1 MPERTPRA
9 EQRQRS
15 PYAFI
20 PFRVKFMLACYLILL
35 LLIIVVFM
43 MTILGA
49 FTLLQAGV
57 LIPITVFA
65 LFSCV
70 YDLLDYREELFQL
83 QTIIVKRLVR
93 LGTRFRMWRNDRF
106 D

>member
-1 MPERTPRA
+1 M
-9 EQRQRS
+9 
-15 PYAFI
+15 I
-20 PFRVKFMLACYLILL
+20 PFRVKFMLTCYLILL
-35 LLIIVVFM
+35 LLIIILFA
-43 MTILGA
+43 MTALSM
-49 FTLLQAGV
+49 FTLLEAVV

-70 YDLLDYREELFQL
+70 YDLLEYREELFQL

>member
-1 MPERTPRA
+1 M
-9 EQRQRS
+9 
-15 PYAFI
+15 I
-20 PFRVKFMLACYLILL
+20 PLRVKFMLACYLILL
-35 LLIIVVFM
+35 LLIILVFM
-43 MTILGA
+43 MTIIGM
-49 FTLLQAGV
+49 FTLFQAGI
-57 LIPITVFA
+57 LIPITTFA

-70 YDLLDYREELFQL
+70 FDLLEYREELFQL